1 MDRLGLITMRSLTEV
16 KPVQSDTPLDELSQ
30 RDVAFVARKWAI
42 PRSEAERMLKN
53 QEEYDGDA

>member
-1 MDRLGLITMRSLTEV
+1 MPGDTSGNEV
-16 KPVQSDTPLDELSQ
+16 PQEQAT
-30 RDVAFVARKWAI
+30 FIARKWAI